1 MIKRLAVI
9 FKTPAARDGTLVIGA
24 QGVAA
29 LIALLIDAFLFR
41 TLAKAEQGALSSGL
55 ALSATLLQASDLGLA
70 LTTIRIG
77 AKYIADGQREKAA
90 ALFRATLAAR
100 IVFAILAI
108 AAATFFTGAIARD
121 VLSMANG
128 RDVVICAAL
137 GVLGNA
143 LVWWGVDVAQA
154 RRAFKSYAIQQ
165 IAAALAKALAVV
177 LVTGLFLN
185 LLTEHAATSILMA
198 IALGNLGAGA
208 FSLFLSR
215 GAVRTTQTKIALNS
229 GESASTHI
237 RLFEFGAYACAVSA
251 LTALSANVDVLMVQ
265 HFLREEDTAV
275 FACARRLA
283 MALNLLATASIT
295 VLLPR
300 AAALDSPAACAAYVR
315 KALKAGVA
323 LAIVTAGGL
332 ALAASIFVPLFG
344 GPKYTASIPILQW
357 LCLAHGIGIVL
368 TPLTLVFYPLR
379 REGMLVF
386 LNALQLGAHVA
397 LGIWLTPSFKLEGAA
412 WAMIGAKVAV
422 AMATIFLLVWAFK
435 KEGQS
440 AFSPHL

>member
-1 MIKRLAVI
+1 MIKRLAMI
-9 FKTPAARDGTLVIGA
+9 FKTPAARDGALVIGA

-41 TLAKAEQGALSSGL
+41 MLAKAEQGALSSGL

-77 AKYIADGQREKAA
+77 AKYIAEGRHEKAA
-90 ALFRATLAAR
+90 ALFRAMLAAR
-100 IVFAILAI
+100 IVFAILTI
-108 AAATFFTGAIARD
+108 AAATIFTGAIARD
-121 VLSMANG
+121 ILSMPSG
-128 RDVVICAAL
+128 RDVVACAAL

-154 RRAFKSYAIQQ
+154 RRAFGSYAIQQ
-165 IAAALAKALAVV
+165 IAAALAKALAVIA
-177 LVTGLFLN
+177 VTVLFLDYF
-185 LLTEHAATSILMA
+185 TEHAAVSVLVA

-215 GAVRTTQTKIALNS
+215 GAERASHAVTDLKMS
-229 GESASTHI
+229 ESEAAHI

-283 MALNLLATASIT
+283 MALNLLATANIT

-300 AAALDSPAACAAYVR
+300 AAALDSPAACADYVR

-332 ALAASIFVPLFG
+332 ALAASIFVPIFG

-379 REGMLVF
+379 REGMIVF

-397 LGIWLTPSFKLEGAA
+397 LGVWLTPSFKLEGAA
-412 WAMIGAKVAV
+412 WAMIGAKAAV
-422 AMATIFLLVWAFK
+422 AMATIFLLVWAFR
-435 KEGQS
+435 KEVRD
-440 AFSPHL
+440 